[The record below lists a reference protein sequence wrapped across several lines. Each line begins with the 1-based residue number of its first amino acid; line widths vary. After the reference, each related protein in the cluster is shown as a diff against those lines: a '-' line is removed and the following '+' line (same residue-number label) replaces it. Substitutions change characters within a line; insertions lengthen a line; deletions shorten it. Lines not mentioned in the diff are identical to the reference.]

1 MRRKRGRPP
10 KPRPAPAAQEGEQRS
25 GSSGGGRDGANERIL
40 RIRSRPTQ
48 RRAPTGE
55 ATREHIMYCRIKL
68 QKILLRDQ
76 LKPAEIPCATKILTV
91 LSANPVPLESI
102 RTTNIGRVLRLA
114 SRKAAFTLDGPFP
127 EIGRRLK
134 AILADWRDNAER
146 HLVALGL

>member
-1 MRRKRGRPP
+1 
-10 KPRPAPAAQEGEQRS
+10 
-25 GSSGGGRDGANERIL
+25 
-40 RIRSRPTQ
+40 
-48 RRAPTGE
+48 
-55 ATREHIMYCRIKL
+55 MYCRIKL

-91 LSANPVPLESI
+91 LGANPVPLESI

-114 SRKAAFTLDGPFP
+114 SRKAAFTPDGPFP
-127 EIGRRLK
+127 EIGRLLK